1 MFDTE
6 DQRKSS
12 LLMKYLL
19 NFRDVDLRWLQK
31 EHTDGRYL
39 SFSIQSDYFA
49 HNSTELQHQICIYII
64 ILTQLWISFMKN
76 YIYTPTLLF
85 DFLLSWQKLYEVM
98 RWSQGISVLPGSLSG
113 ACQTVWSLQT
123 SKISSQTTLGVW
135 ETTEENVKS
144 SEDSKFRTSEKPH
157 LGATDTRKIL

>member
-64 ILTQLWISFMKN
+64 ILTQLVDQLCEKLYTHTNSLIWFFYYPDRSFMK
-76 YIYTPTLLF
+76 
-85 DFLLSWQKLYEVM
+85 SWDGLRALVFYLDLCLVPAKLYDLY
-98 RWSQGISVLPGSLSG
+98 RPLRSLLRPPYECERPRKRMWRVVRT
-113 ACQTVWSLQT
+113 A
-123 SKISSQTTLGVW
+123 
-135 ETTEENVKS
+135 S
-144 SEDSKFRTSEKPH
+144 SEHQRSH
-157 LGATDTRKIL
+157 I

>member
-19 NFRDVDLRWLQK
+19 NFRDVDLRRLQK

-64 ILTQLWISFMKN
+64 ILTQLVNQFCE
-76 YIYTPTLLF
+76 
-85 DFLLSWQKLYEVM
+85 KLYTHTNSRV
-98 RWSQGISVLPGSLSG
+98 
-113 ACQTVWSLQT
+113 
-123 SKISSQTTLGVW
+123 
-135 ETTEENVKS
+135 
-144 SEDSKFRTSEKPH
+144 
-157 LGATDTRKIL
+157 